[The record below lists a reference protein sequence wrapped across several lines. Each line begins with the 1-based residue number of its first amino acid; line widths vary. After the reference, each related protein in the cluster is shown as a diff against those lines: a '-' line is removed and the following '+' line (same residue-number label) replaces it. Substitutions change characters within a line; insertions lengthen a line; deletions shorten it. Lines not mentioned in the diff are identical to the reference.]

1 MLSVLRRAR
10 KSLGQIALSL
20 AAVALAA
27 RGNDLT
33 DAAVAELGFLQTPKN
48 TGFAFAGDAVYNQEL
63 LGEGIAIGLRKNEP
77 QLMEAINRALAEM
90 HKNGTYDTIQKK
102 YFTFDIYN

>member
-1 MLSVLRRAR
+1 M
-10 KSLGQIALSL
+10 
-20 AAVALAA
+20 
-27 RGNDLT
+27 
-33 DAAVAELGFLQTPKN
+33 QTPKN